1 MALSVVTAIALLAAL
16 PGEVRPGPRWLLAF
30 MGLILVALIVA
41 DPGRI
46 DGSTTIERVLSI
58 ALLALLIMSSAVAT
72 VLLVRE
78 LIVGG
83 GITDSAVR
91 LLLVGNAVW
100 FTNNIVFSLL
110 YWEGDSGGSGHRA
123 RHPSAHRDLAF
134 PQHMSPG
141 IASPDWRPVFI
152 DYLYLGFTNALAFS
166 PTDTMPL
173 VPWTKIAMTVQSLIS
188 VAILGLVIARA
199 ANILK

>member
-1 MALSVVTAIALLAAL
+1 MLRRDLPEWQRCLVSDDGARNENTQPAKGSPAPFRGERRWPMALSVVTAIALLAAL

-91 LLLVGNAVW
+91 LLLVATPCDHQQPRLGR
-100 FTNNIVFSLL
+100 TPR
-110 YWEGDSGGSGHRA
+110 EGTQGRV
-123 RHPSAHRDLAF
+123 SA
-134 PQHMSPG
+134 Q
-141 IASPDWRPVFI
+141 
-152 DYLYLGFTNALAFS
+152 
-166 PTDTMPL
+166 
-173 VPWTKIAMTVQSLIS
+173 
-188 VAILGLVIARA
+188 
-199 ANILK
+199 